1 MWNLLNGAFDLPYV
15 HVTAVNFQFEH
26 LLCSNYLWYNYLL
39 YVPWGVLRNILI
51 FAFVC
56 FIKNVMELVSR
67 ATGES
72 CPWCWTHPAR
82 RCREQ
87 NHGQRPDVYLRRH
100 GGSDEVFVT
109 SSTATQGLKTR
120 RRSEMLNHFSGVK
133 KGSSV
138 LMGGNRHFN
147 WHH

>member
-26 LLCSNYLWYNYLL
+26 LLCSNYLWYNCLL

-100 GGSDEVFVT
+100 GGSDDGVCHFLHRDSGTKNTTEERNVEPFLW
-109 SSTATQGLKTR
+109 SQEGQLRSYGGEST
-120 RRSEMLNHFSGVK
+120 F
-133 KGSSV
+133 
-138 LMGGNRHFN
+138 
-147 WHH
+147 